1 MPARFRL
8 REDRLRVISTAKSCA
23 VKRTR
28 QLLFRCNE
36 RTNWRNVQPVKR
48 IDDRNG
54 ELGFMKSREM
64 KHDHRSD
71 GIIVAA
77 QWIVREPNEITSGVD
92 TCRRFITRWNRS
104 HRIHIYIYI
113 SNVII
118 NEYFESIQR
127 DRDFAHPRDF
137 YFLLLYHQKELKND

>member
-64 KHDHRSD
+64 KHRSD
-71 GIIVAA
+71 GIIVTA

-92 TCRRFITRWNRS
+92 TCHRFITRWNR
-104 HRIHIYIYI
+104 IHIYI

-137 YFLLLYHQKELKND
+137 YFLFLYHQKELKND

>member
-104 HRIHIYIYI
+104 HKIHIYIFPMLLLTNI
-113 SNVII
+113 SNRFKGIEI
-118 NEYFESIQR
+118 LLILEIFI
-127 DRDFAHPRDF
+127 F
-137 YFLLLYHQKELKND
+137 YFYIIKKN

>member
-36 RTNWRNVQPVKR
+36 RTNWRNVRPVKR

-64 KHDHRSD
+64 KHRSD
-71 GIIVAA
+71 GIIVTA

>member
-64 KHDHRSD
+64 KHRSD
-71 GIIVAA
+71 GIIVTAQCENRMKSRPALTRAA
-77 QWIVREPNEITSGVD
+77 VLSLDGTGS
-92 TCRRFITRWNRS
+92 
-104 HRIHIYIYI
+104 IYIFPMLLSTNI
-113 SNVII
+113 SNRFKGIEI
-118 NEYFESIQR
+118 WLTLEIFI
-127 DRDFAHPRDF
+127 F
-137 YFLLLYHQKELKND
+137 YFYIIKKN